1 MRTQIMILTKL
12 ELCNLYGLNALRFS
26 KDRGARRKS
35 LGMLAVWGLL
45 LIMMAFYMGGLTYGL
60 VCLGLEEAALAYLIT
75 ICSFLIFFFGMLKE
89 GSVLFRKEGYDILC
103 ALPLPRGAIAVSR
116 LLKMYAEYF
125 LLTLAVL
132 LPGVIVYAWNVRPG
146 VPFYLAGIL
155 SIWSVPLIPM
165 AAAVLAGTV
174 ITGISS
180 RMRHKSL
187 AASALSIIAVV
198 GILYGVSR
206 LSALEGHINPEMLQ
220 NLSET
225 VMALLAKIY
234 PPAVWLGTS
243 ISRGKIFEAIL
254 RAGLSLA
261 VSVAVAATVT
271 LSFRKICQGLHSVT
285 AKHSWQMGELKVD
298 CVLSSLCKRE
308 FCRYFSSSIYVTNT
322 IIGPIMG
329 CVLSGGLLA
338 AGPEALKSVWPLP
351 ASPVHFIPFTVAGMF
366 CMMPAT
372 ATSVSMEGKNWW
384 IVKSLPLSAKNILD
398 AKLLMNLLL
407 VLPFYLLSELLLILA
422 LRPGPGDLLWLVLIP
437 AVMILFSCVFGI
449 AVNLRFPVLE
459 WESEVRVVKQ
469 SASAMLGGMGGFIL
483 ALLCTLAVGIVPGT
497 YVGYVKTGVCVV
509 IPIATI
515 ALYHQNNRFD
525 IREK

>member
-12 ELCNLYGLNALRFS
+12 ELCNLYGVNALRFS
-26 KDRGARRKS
+26 RDRGAKRKS
-35 LGMLAVWGLL
+35 LGMLAVWGVLL
-45 LIMMAFYMGGLTYGL
+45 TMLAFYIGGLTYGL

-75 ICSFLIFFFGMLKE
+75 ICSFLIFFFGMLKA

-116 LLKMYAEYF
+116 LLKMYVEYF

-174 ITGISS
+174 VTGISS

-187 AASALSIIAVV
+187 AASALSVIAVL
-198 GILYGVSR
+198 GILYGFSR
-206 LSALEGHINPEMLQ
+206 LSALEGQINAEMLQ
-220 NLSET
+220 SLSET

-243 ISRGKIFEAIL
+243 ISRGKGFEAML
-254 RAGLSLA
+254 CAGLSLA

-285 AKHSWQMGELKVD
+285 AKHSWQMRELKVD
-298 CVLSSLCKRE
+298 RVLSSLCKRE

-338 AGPEALKSVWPLP
+338 AGPEALGSVWPLS
-351 ASPVHFIPFTVAGMF
+351 ASPVHFIPFAVASMF

-372 ATSVSMEGKNWW
+372 ATSISMEGKNWW

-407 VLPFYLLSELLLILA
+407 VLPFYLLSELLLFLA

-449 AVNLRFPVLE
+449 TVNLRFPVLE

-483 ALLCTLAVGIVPGT
+483 ALLCALAVGIVPGT
-497 YVGYVKTGVCVV
+497 YVDYVKAGVCVV